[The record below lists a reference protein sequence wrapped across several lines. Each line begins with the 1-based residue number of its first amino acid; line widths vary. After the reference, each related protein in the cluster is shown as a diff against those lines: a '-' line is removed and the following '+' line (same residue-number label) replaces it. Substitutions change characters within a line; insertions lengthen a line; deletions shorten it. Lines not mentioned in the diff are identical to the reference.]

1 MICEEC
7 GLDDSLC
14 DCNKSL
20 IRLLGEIV
28 LIPLIVLGLSA
39 IVIGILFFK
48 MR

>member
-20 IRLLGEIV
+20 LRLLGEIV

-39 IVIGILFFK
+39 IVIGILFLK